1 MPTYAYR
8 CKSCS
13 HEFEELQRNTDAP
26 LKRCPSCHKETLVR
40 NIGGGAGL
48 MFKGSGFYQTD
59 YKRSGKGGTD
69 RSEPKKEK
77 KAEPKPESKP
87 DSKSDSNA
95 KKPG

>member
-1 MPTYAYR
+1 M
-8 CKSCS
+8 
-13 HEFEELQRNTDAP
+13 
-26 LKRCPSCHKETLVR
+26 R

-59 YKRSGKGGTD
+59 YKRTGKGGTD

-77 KAEPKPESKP
+77 KTEPKPESKP

-95 KKPG
+95 KKPE

>member
-1 MPTYAYR
+1 
-8 CKSCS
+8 
-13 HEFEELQRNTDAP
+13 
-26 LKRCPSCHKETLVR
+26 
-40 NIGGGAGL
+40 